1 MNGIKRSASPYKA
14 SLTRRQYLFHEMRT
28 TARLVAAGLSDE
40 KIVQTILAEN
50 LFQYPTEKSVRDL
63 ARICIQ
69 RLRGLD
75 DSALVQSIADAPSD
89 VAKQIC
95 LYAMMKQSRLVRDF
109 MVDVIGTKYRQQDL
123 SFGKIDLNA
132 FFFRLQEQDT
142 TVATWSG
149 STVSKLKQVLTNV
162 LIENGYL
169 DSPKSTT
176 LNPVLIDSSLLN
188 SIEIH
193 NDSAVLPAFNNF
205 SGE

>member
-1 MNGIKRSASPYKA
+1 
-14 SLTRRQYLFHEMRT
+14 
-28 TARLVAAGLSDE
+28 
-40 KIVQTILAEN
+40 
-50 LFQYPTEKSVRDL
+50 
-63 ARICIQ
+63 
-69 RLRGLD
+69 
-75 DSALVQSIADAPSD
+75 
-89 VAKQIC
+89 
-95 LYAMMKQSRLVRDF
+95 
-109 MVDVIGTKYRQQDL
+109 MVDVIGNKYRQQDL

-132 FFFRLQEQDT
+132 FFFRLQEQDS
-142 TVATWSG
+142 TVATWSE